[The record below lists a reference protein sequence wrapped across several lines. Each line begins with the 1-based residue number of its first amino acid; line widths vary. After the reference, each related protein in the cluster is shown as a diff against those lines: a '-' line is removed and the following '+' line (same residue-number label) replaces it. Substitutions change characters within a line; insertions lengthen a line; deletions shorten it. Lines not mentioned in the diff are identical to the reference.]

1 MAKLT
6 LEALH
11 QIREKEAENMKKR
24 DIHNRKK
31 HVIVAMGTAGL
42 EKGAKV
48 ILNEFADLCEKKGL
62 DDVIITQTG
71 AVGAG
76 YEPVVQIHTSDLG
89 LVSYGKVEKADVAKI
104 IDQTLVAGKV
114 IKEKVVEIK
123 EE

>member
-11 QIREKEAENMKKR
+11 QIREREAENMKKR
-24 DIHNRKK
+24 DIHNRRK

-48 ILNEFADLCEKKGL
+48 VLNEFADLCEKKGL

-71 AVGAG
+71 AIGAG
-76 YEPVVQIHTSDLG
+76 CEPVVQIHTPELG
-89 LVSYGKVEKADVAKI
+89 LVSYGNVGKGDVAEI
-104 IDQTLVAGKV
+104 VEQTLMAGVVIKDKV
-114 IKEKVVEIK
+114 IEIK

>member
-11 QIREKEAENMKKR
+11 QIREREAENMKKR
-24 DIHNRKK
+24 DIHNRRK

-48 ILNEFADLCEKKGL
+48 VLNEFADLCEKKGL

-71 AVGAG
+71 AIGAG
-76 YEPVVQIHTSDLG
+76 HEPVVQIHTPELG
-89 LVSYGKVEKADVAKI
+89 LVSYGNIGKGDVAEIVEK
-104 IDQTLVAGKV
+104 TLMAGTVIKNKV
-114 IKEKVVEIK
+114 IEIK